1 MSMLR
6 TLVVDDEE
14 IARRGLR
21 IRLERAGDIDIVG
34 ECSNG
39 REAVAAIE
47 RLAPDVVFLDIHMPE
62 LSGMEVAESLP
73 SERPP
78 RIVFVTAF
86 DHYAIR
92 AFEVHAID
100 YLLKPIDD
108 ERLAAT
114 LEHARACVHEQRN
127 GAYAR
132 QVLAAFEG
140 LRQDGLAGE
149 AALSDRITV
158 PNGDRLTVVRV
169 LDIDWVGALGNYV
182 SLHVGKKSHLL
193 RETISAMEQRL
204 ATHGFVRIH
213 RSTIVNIH
221 RVTELRSL
229 SNAEFSV
236 GLVDGTTLKLSR
248 NYRDALERLTG
259 RRS

>member
-1 MSMLR
+1 MLR
-6 TLVVDDEE
+6 ALLVDDEE

-21 IRLERAGDIDIVG
+21 IRLEHAGDIDIVG
-34 ECSNG
+34 ECANG
-39 REAVAAIE
+39 KDALAVIE
-47 RLAPDVVFLDIHMPE
+47 RLAPDVVFLDIQMPE
-62 LSGMEVAESLP
+62 LSGMAVAQSLSP
-73 SERPP
+73 AYQP
-78 RIVFVTAF
+78 RIVFITAF

-114 LEHARACVHEQRN
+114 LQHVHATVHEQRN

-132 QVLAAFEG
+132 QVLAALEG
-140 LRQDGLAGE
+140 LGHEGR
-149 AALSDRITV
+149 AAASGSDRIAV
-158 PNGDRLTVVRV
+158 PIGDRVSVVRIP
-169 LDIDWVGALGNYV
+169 DIDWVGALGNYV
-182 SLHVGKKSHLL
+182 SLHVGKKSLLL

-204 ATHGFVRIH
+204 VAHGFVRIH
-213 RSTIVNIH
+213 RSTIVNIL

-236 GLVDGTTLKLSR
+236 GLADGTTLKLSR
-248 NYRDALERLTG
+248 NYRDALGRLTG
-259 RRS
+259 SRS

>member
-1 MSMLR
+1 MLR
-6 TLVVDDEE
+6 TLLVDDEE

-21 IRLERAGDIDIVG
+21 LRLERTGDIDIVG
-34 ECSNG
+34 ECANG
-39 REAVAAIE
+39 TEAVSAIE
-47 RLAPDVVFLDIHMPE
+47 RLAPDIVFLDIQMPE
-62 LSGMEVAESLP
+62 LSGMEVARSLP
-73 SERPP
+73 SAHPP

-86 DHYAIR
+86 DHYAIP

-114 LEHARACVHEQRN
+114 LQHARAALNEQRN
-127 GAYAR
+127 GAYAC

-140 LRQDGLAGE
+140 LRSDGLVRGPIASE
-149 AALSDRITV
+149 RITV
-158 PNGDRLTVVRV
+158 PNGDRQIIVRIP
-169 LDIDWVGALGNYV
+169 DIDWVSALGNYV
-182 SLHVGKKSHLL
+182 SLHIGKNSLLL
-193 RETISAMEQRL
+193 RETVSAMEQRL
-204 ATHGFVRIH
+204 SVHGFVRIH

-229 SNAEFSV
+229 SNAEFAI
-236 GLVDGTTLKLSR
+236 GLADGTTLKLSR
-248 NYRDALERLTG
+248 NYRDALQRLTG